1 MQSALITSCGTIAN
15 STTERRTTYHFIGQ
29 DPFIISVLPRLIDPL
44 IRTTAAAATFGFC
57 LINLFFQRSLQ
68 ARLGLHKKN
77 LWGLMV
83 RDILQSQK
91 VKGQGHQ
98 AALLSVALTRKAAA
112 VWERIRRGKVLL
124 LCVCSA
130 SRGAPTGEEGRR
142 HIVSPRAQLVARH
155 FQSITSCFCNIS
167 LCLHL
172 MFRPT
177 VYIYLNHPATRI
189 DVGMLSIPKN
199 PLKHTRWRPPW

>member
-1 MQSALITSCGTIAN
+1 MRSTSDWNTFPWMQSALITSCGTIAN

-29 DPFIISVLPRLIDPL
+29 DPFIISVLPWLIDPL
-44 IRTTAAAATFGFC
+44 IIITAAAFGFC

-68 ARLGLHKKN
+68 ARLGLHKN

-98 AALLSVALTRKAAA
+98 AALLSAALTRKAAA

-177 VYIYLNHPATRI
+177 LRYIYISKSSSYTNRRGYA
-189 DVGMLSIPKN
+189 
-199 PLKHTRWRPPW
+199 